1 MTAHPNDT
9 ATLLDELRRN
19 AQAPMD
25 RFDRLHGMGGFPEYG
40 EDERPFPDEVLKL
53 LDLLAAAEHRA
64 TRAEAQSAVRGR
76 AVVIYRE
83 RAREAETRI
92 KAWEKQYDH
101 DLAQADLIA
110 DQAEAR
116 VRDLAQ
122 EVKDERGACLDQME
136 QVRIRDARIKAVQDE
151 LVATQEYGAK
161 LAHRKDEAEARI
173 RAVLTA
179 VQEWESADV
188 RHEVAPIM
196 RAAST
201 RIRRALDD

>member
-9 ATLLDELRRN
+9 AALLDRLRRN

-64 TRAEAQSAVRGR
+64 TRAEAQAAIRGR

-83 RAREAETRI
+83 RAREAEARI
-92 KAWEKQYDH
+92 EAWERQYDH

-116 VRDLAQ
+116 
-122 EVKDERGACLDQME
+122 
-136 QVRIRDARIKAVQDE
+136 IKAVED
-151 LVATQEYGAK
+151 
-161 LAHRKDEAEARI
+161 
-173 RAVLTA
+173 VLSKH
-179 VQEWESADV
+179 ESILGDNLGV
-188 RHEVAPIM
+188 PVE
-196 RAAST
+196 
-201 RIRRALDD
+201 RIRRALDGEQLYPDLINRPKTTKARR

>member
-1 MTAHPNDT
+1 MTTTDT
-9 ATLLDELRRN
+9 DALLDELRRN

-25 RFDRLHGMGGFPEYG
+25 RFDSLNGMGGFPEYG

-83 RAREAETRI
+83 RAREAE
-92 KAWEKQYDH
+92 
-101 DLAQADLIA
+101 
-110 DQAEAR
+110 AR

-136 QVRIRDARIKAVQDE
+136 QVRIRDARIKAVQD
-151 LVATQEYGAK
+151 
-161 LAHRKDEAEARI
+161 
-173 RAVLTA
+173 VL
-179 VQEWESADV
+179 S
-188 RHEVAPIM
+188 RHESILGDNLGVPVE
-196 RAAST
+196 
-201 RIRRALDD
+201 RIRRALGGG